1 MSDSIHV
8 ENNIITLEGE
18 GRVRI
23 SPDLAVVRLGVI
35 SEGLNLSVLQSENA
49 VIIGN
54 IINVLNQMGVE
65 DISTYQYTVD
75 KNYVFRNDQ
84 RIDQGY
90 IVRNILE
97 IRVYNMEDLG
107 IIIDNAVEFGANY
120 VESISF
126 QISNLSTY
134 YQEALNLAI
143 KDGIDKARNI
153 SDEFGFNIN
162 FTPRSITEHITPL
175 EAPRPF
181 FASRDTIETTPI
193 LPGEREIA
201 ANVTLEFI
209 Y

>member
-1 MSDSIHV
+1 MQINVIDSTI
-8 ENNIITLEGE
+8 EI
-18 GRVRI
+18 
-23 SPDLAVVRLGVI
+23 DLDNQVPI
-35 SEGLNLSVLQSENA
+35 SEL
-49 VIIGN
+49 
-54 IINVLNQMGVE
+54 
-65 DISTYQYTVD
+65 VD
-75 KNYVFRNDQ
+75 H
-84 RIDQGY
+84 
-90 IVRNILE
+90 
-97 IRVYNMEDLG
+97 
-107 IIIDNAVEFGANY
+107 
-120 VESISF
+120 
-126 QISNLSTY
+126 Y

-153 SDEFGFNIN
+153 TDEFGFNIN

>member
-1 MSDSIHV
+1 MSDSIRV
-8 ENNIITLEGE
+8 DNNIITLEGE

-97 IRVYNMEDLG
+97 IRVYN
-107 IIIDNAVEFGANY
+107 
-120 VESISF
+120 
-126 QISNLSTY
+126 
-134 YQEALNLAI
+134 
-143 KDGIDKARNI
+143 
-153 SDEFGFNIN
+153 
-162 FTPRSITEHITPL
+162 
-175 EAPRPF
+175 
-181 FASRDTIETTPI
+181 I
-193 LPGEREIA
+193 LMKYKR
-201 ANVTLEFI
+201 
-209 Y
+209 